1 MTKTGIKVYQTRSW
15 PNILLE
21 KQKSDPDLT
30 IGILTK
36 ALLAKLLDD
45 KEILENSSDCLYD
58 GVRGFHETAYEYC
71 EKWLPE
77 DGTLVVIYRSI

>member
-1 MTKTGIKVYQTRSW
+1 MIQQLKQEGLPFTKL
-15 PNILLE
+15 NISLE
-21 KQKSDPDLT
+21 NQKSDPDLT

-58 GVRGFHETAYEYC
+58 GVREFQETAYEYC
-71 EKWLPE
+71 VNWLPG
-77 DGTLVVIYRSI
+77 DDTLVIIYRSI